1 MSELP
6 IQPTINMGIVG
17 HVDHGK
23 TTITKLLSG
32 KWTDTHSEEKKRGI
46 TIKLGYTNF
55 VIYSNGKDYSIKADA
70 GFKPFKKVSIVD
82 APGHESFM
90 ATMISGA
97 AVMDCALLI
106 VAANENCPQP
116 QTIEH
121 LKTLEIAGIRQ
132 IIVIQNKV
140 DMVSKEEALE
150 NYSQI
155 KKFLKGTIAQESPI
169 IPLSAQ
175 YGANIS
181 SLLETISTY
190 FKEPQR
196 DLTSSPLMNIVRSFD
211 INKPGDSYKKLKG
224 GILGGSIQK
233 GSFGV
238 GDEIEIKPGIAISR
252 EGKIIYQTIYAKIE
266 GLMSDKDK
274 LEKAIPGG
282 SVAIMTQLDSTIT
295 KTDSLVGQIAGL
307 KDTLP
312 DPASSINF
320 TNNLFSEVITSVK
333 NYEVKPFVVGEAL
346 MLIVN
351 SLTTVGSVTKANPV
365 ETSVALKKP
374 VMAFEGDRVV
384 IFRRFENNK
393 WRIIG
398 NGIIKN

>member
-1 MSELP
+1 MSDLP

-55 VIYSNGKDYSIKADA
+55 TIYSDDKNYSIKKED
-70 GFKPFKKVSIVD
+70 GLKPLKKVSIVD

-106 VAANENCPQP
+106 VAANESCPQP

-121 LKTLEIAGIRQ
+121 LKTLEMAGINQ

-155 KKFLKGTIAQESPI
+155 KNFLKGTIAEESPI
-169 IPLSAQ
+169 IPISAQ
-175 YGANIS
+175 YSANVEA
-181 SLLETISTY
+181 LLESISTY
-190 FKEPQR
+190 FKEPTR
-196 DLTSSPLMNIVRSFD
+196 DLDAKPLMNIVRSFD
-211 INKPGDSYKKLKG
+211 INKPGDSYTKLKG

-233 GSFGV
+233 GCFSV
-238 GDEIEIKPGIAISR
+238 GDEIEIRPGIAIPK
-252 EGKIIYQTIYAKIE
+252 EGKITYNPIYAKIE

-274 LEKAIPGG
+274 LDKAIPGG
-282 SVAIMTQLDSTIT
+282 SVAIITPLDSTIT

-312 DPASSINF
+312 EPCSQITF
-320 TNNLFSEVITSVK
+320 ENNLFSEVITSIK

-351 SLTTVGSVTKANPV
+351 SLTTVGAVSKANPS

-384 IFRRFENNK
+384 IFRRFEGNK

-398 NGIIKN
+398 HGIIKN